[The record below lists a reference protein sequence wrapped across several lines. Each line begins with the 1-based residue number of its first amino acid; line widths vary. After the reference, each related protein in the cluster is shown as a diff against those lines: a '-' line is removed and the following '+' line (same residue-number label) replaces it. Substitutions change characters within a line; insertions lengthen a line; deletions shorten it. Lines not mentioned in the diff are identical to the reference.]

1 MSPWPKDLAHRK
13 LTGVCAGLAN
23 GLGISRVTVRVL
35 ALLSLILMPPLALAA
50 YLLAVLIM
58 PPRRELKRCLD

>member
-23 GLGISRVTVRVL
+23 GLGISRVMVRVL
-35 ALLSLILMPPLALAA
+35 ALLALILMPPLALAL
-50 YLLAVLIM
+50 YLLAVLVM
-58 PPRRELKRCLD
+58 PPRRELKRWLD

>member
-35 ALLSLILMPPLALAA
+35 ALLILILMPPLALAI

-58 PPRRELKRCLD
+58 PPRRELKRWLD

>member
-1 MSPWPKDLAHRK
+1 MTPWSKDLAHRK

-23 GLGISRVTVRVL
+23 GFGLSRVTVRVVALL
-35 ALLSLILMPPLALAA
+35 ALILVPPLALAA

-58 PPRRELKRCLD
+58 PPRRELKRWLD